1 MTSVGGKRICL
12 LLMAVML
19 TACSCARQSTGQ
31 SSAAAEA
38 GPDEVPVKITA
49 VGFDESTQA
58 HFVLL
63 TSTDQEHELPILI
76 GDGEADAIMRALH
89 GIKPERP
96 LTQDL
101 LKSVVEKSGSKV
113 DCVSICDVRDK
124 VYYATIYMNSG
135 QSKIDSRPS
144 DAIALAASLGA
155 PIYVASRL
163 FEDEPRPGVAARHA
177 PHVATAMGITVEELT
192 PPLAAYFHAPKG
204 VLVAEVGES
213 AAKDGLERGDVITRV
228 GMQEVNAP
236 AEFRARIEAI
246 KDQRPVVLRLN
257 HDGSERSITL
267 AVER

>member
-49 VGFDESTQA
+49 VGYDESTQA

-63 TSTDQEHELPILI
+63 TSTDQEHELAILI

-101 LKSVVEKSGSKV
+101 LKSVLEKSG
-113 DCVSICDVRDK
+113 
-124 VYYATIYMNSG
+124 
-135 QSKIDSRPS
+135 
-144 DAIALAASLGA
+144 
-155 PIYVASRL
+155 
-163 FEDEPRPGVAARHA
+163 
-177 PHVATAMGITVEELT
+177 
-192 PPLAAYFHAPKG
+192 
-204 VLVAEVGES
+204 
-213 AAKDGLERGDVITRV
+213 
-228 GMQEVNAP
+228 
-236 AEFRARIEAI
+236 
-246 KDQRPVVLRLN
+246 
-257 HDGSERSITL
+257 
-267 AVER
+267 